1 MAVDKESLKSSII
14 GNWAMLFVLT
24 SIRAWALMCVL
35 WQRPEMQSNAIVVV
49 IRNEDNGTT
58 RALYVMRYLPLLTI
72 LVLCSDGT
80 VTAEDIK
87 DVPIEV
93 LNVTVYDVS
102 KKFVELFGGNNNKS
116 RLKDLKEKLDHINHY
131 VVDNNLVGEVLNNV
145 TSETNL
151 NETNFYQAL
160 MEKDHFSYLTA
171 NVSKNLIL
179 KLKEKMTRD
188 DILKVIAKRA
198 SRKNLMKSARRM
210 IKDPIPQHDTEKII
224 NDVVDKLLAETPID
238 NHKTKENIS
247 VYWDPQKELEAKQSY
262 HQNKQSGRRIYR
274 GERTHIRHFPFMASV
289 HLMGRFWCGAVIY
302 WQDLCITSAS
312 CLQLLH
318 NNRFFRE
325 NPRILQV
332 RIGSNHSRIGG
343 EMVDV
348 LEVYFHPGYNPR
360 TLKSN
365 LAVIRLR
372 RHIRFTSH
380 AVTKYIAIDKHIHS
394 PPPTAEVLLLGWGV
408 TKVSQKLSYEP
419 IFLQKKILPVYPNT
433 FCRDVYGDKFMPET
447 MFCAG
452 TLTTGEGACDHD
464 AGGPAI
470 LDGRLVGIISF
481 GPTVC
486 GFVDA
491 PTVFTTIGAFTDWI
505 ETINETMPN
514 YYTGAARTTTTTKSP
529 LNEFLA
535 TYKVR
540 FAGHRKTTYFPAI
553 TQDTSE
559 SVEDMEPS
567 PPVETTTEHASET
580 PPPSPLALREGEDSD
595 GGWSIDLVV

>member
-1 MAVDKESLKSSII
+1 MR
-14 GNWAMLFVLT
+14 VL
-24 SIRAWALMCVL
+24 S
-35 WQRPEMQSNAIVVV
+35 
-49 IRNEDNGTT
+49 
-58 RALYVMRYLPLLTI
+58 LLTL
-72 LVLCSDGT
+72 LVLGLFGT

-93 LNVTVYDVS
+93 LNLTVYDIS
-102 KKFVELFGGNNNKS
+102 NKLVELFGGDQNKS
-116 RLKDLKEKLDHINHY
+116 RIKDLKDKLDRINHY
-131 VVDNNLVGEVLNNV
+131 VIDHNLIGALLNNV
-145 TSETNL
+145 TSETTL

-160 MEKDHFSYLTA
+160 MDTDHFSYLTA
-171 NVSKNLIL
+171 NESKNLIL

-188 DILKVIAKRA
+188 DILKIVAERA
-198 SRKNLMKSARRM
+198 SRKKLMKSARRM
-210 IKDPIPQHDTEKII
+210 MEDPIPQHDDEEMM
-224 NDVVDKLLAETPID
+224 NDVVDKLIAETPYD
-238 NHKTKENIS
+238 NHKTKENKS

-262 HQNKQSGRRIYR
+262 LQNKRSGRRIFR
-274 GERTHIRHFPFMASV
+274 GERTNIRNFPFMASV

-360 TLKSN
+360 TLKNN

-372 RHIRFTSH
+372 RHIRFTTH
-380 AVTKYIAIDKHIHS
+380 AVTKYIPIDNHIHA
-394 PPPTAEVLLLGWGV
+394 PPPTAAVLLLGWGV
-408 TKVSQKLSYEP
+408 TKISQKLSYEP
-419 IFLQKKILPVYPNT
+419 IFLQKKVLPVYPNT
-433 FCRDVYGDKFMPET
+433 FCKEVYGDKFIPEN

-470 LDGRLVGIISF
+470 LDGRLVGVISF

-486 GFVDA
+486 GFADA
-491 PTVFTTIGAFTDWI
+491 PTVFTTVGAYTDWI
-505 ETINETMPN
+505 ETINETMME
-514 YYTGAARTTTTTKSP
+514 YYIGKVRTTTTTKSP

-535 TYKVR
+535 TYR
-540 FAGHRKTTYFPAI
+540 IGQAGRAKSTYVPPI
-553 TQDTSE
+553 TIATE
-559 SVEDMEPS
+559 PTASVEEPEPEPAVETRAHYTAA
-567 PPVETTTEHASET
+567 PPVPRHV
-580 PPPSPLALREGEDSD
+580 LREGEDSD
-595 GGWSIDLVV
+595 DGWSIDLTL